1 MIKEFV
7 NNNSI
12 ILIIIGVVLVLVTL
26 LIIILNVTKKEDIKP
41 INIELFDKIYNALG
55 GNQNIE
61 SVEQQQDRVRLILKD
76 VKTVDSKVL
85 SEEKIPAFLKENE
98 IKLLFRENSLEFVK
112 YRSEERRVGKECRCR
127 R

>member
-85 SEEKIPAFLKENE
+85 SEEKIPAFLKGNE

-112 YRSEERRVGKECRCR
+112 YIKVKVDMK
-127 R
+127 

>member
-55 GNQNIE
+55 GNKNIE
-61 SVEQQQDRVRLILKD
+61 SVEQQQDRIRMISKD
-76 VKTVDSKVL
+76 DKTVDDKVL
-85 SEEKIPAFLKENE
+85 SEKKIPAFIKGNE
-98 IKLLFRENSLEFVK
+98 IKLLIRENSLEVVK
-112 YRSEERRVGKECRCR
+112 YIKVKDDMK
-127 R
+127 